1 MYAEKQNPGF
11 MHDFVAGVIQ
21 NEDMTEILLRLGS
34 TECTEYLISSN
45 IELYAQLNMK
55 AQFLRVLLNSIPDQ
69 IRAKS
74 ICSQTLNDI
83 AESMKDLLLCV
94 NHFYKSNR
102 NHPAVTQNKTFY
114 YKPKNEFVRCSRAF
128 RDSLG
133 RFFKDDEP
141 SIVFLSANN
150 LITQTNVLMRTIK
163 IITEKG

>member
-1 MYAEKQNPGF
+1 MYPFSEQSKSLRDAFVYAEKQNPGF

-45 IELYAQLNMK
+45 IELHAQLNMK
-55 AQFLRVLLNSIPDQ
+55 AQSLRVLLNSIPDQ

-83 AESMKDLLLCV
+83 AKSMKDLLHCV

-102 NHPAVTQNKTFY
+102 NHPAVTQNNLLSITNPRMNSCDAVELSEIVLDAF
-114 YKPKNEFVRCSRAF
+114 SRMTSP
-128 RDSLG
+128 R
-133 RFFKDDEP
+133 
-141 SIVFLSANN
+141 
-150 LITQTNVLMRTIK
+150 
-163 IITEKG
+163 